1 MATSDVVKLEVR
13 NEKWKRYLICN
24 QHDVSE
30 IWNELE
36 LCSSV
41 TAICDEV
48 PVLEGRFVLN
58 IQIYF
63 KFQSI
68 LTDLFTSEPIRTNDE
83 LLGEELHCRTCL
95 ISFSGN
101 DDYRLHYRDD
111 LHRYNLKLKLIGKS
125 PVSQDE
131 FCEIEDGIS
140 SISGSDSEED
150 SSEGTLKASVGSP
163 KIYFQNQAGQKM
175 AVYRC
180 LLHSKKVWILGRS

>member
-1 MATSDVVKLEVR
+1 MKFLRLKV
-13 NEKWKRYLICN
+13 N
-24 QHDVSE
+24 
-30 IWNELE
+30 
-36 LCSSV
+36 
-41 TAICDEV
+41 
-48 PVLEGRFVLN
+48 FVLK
-58 IQIYF
+58 ICLM
-63 KFQSI
+63 
-68 LTDLFTSEPIRTNDE
+68 LTIIISFCIPSEPIKTTDQ

-95 ISFSGN
+95 ISFTGN

-111 LHRYNLKLKLIGKS
+111 LHRYNLKLKLNGK
-125 PVSQDE
+125 PPISQDE

-180 LLHSKKVWILGRS
+180 LLHSKKV